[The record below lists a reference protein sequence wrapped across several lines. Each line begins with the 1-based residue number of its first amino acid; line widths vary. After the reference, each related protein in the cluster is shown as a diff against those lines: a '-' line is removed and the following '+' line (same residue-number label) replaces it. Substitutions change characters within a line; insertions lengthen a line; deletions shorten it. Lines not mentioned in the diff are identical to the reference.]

1 MICWE
6 REGRNEKLEIREEN
20 RRKDGKE
27 GVIVGRKE
35 RIGIEGK
42 KESIEIE
49 GRKER
54 IGAEEEG

>member
-27 GVIVGRKE
+27 GEEKKGGR
-35 RIGIEGK
+35 RG
-42 KESIEIE
+42 
-49 GRKER
+49 
-54 IGAEEEG
+54 